1 MPLVDSDTVGAVR
14 SIELS
19 VTVVLAVIL
28 PTYTLEYVPL
38 NLQEAESAISA
49 AAPELLWFTLTV

>member
-19 VTVVLAVIL
+19 VTVVLALIH
-28 PTYTLEYVPL
+28 PICTLEYVPL
-38 NLQEAESAISA
+38 KRQAAASGMFA
-49 AAPELLWFTLTV
+49 AAPELLW